1 MSCAC
6 PVGRACSSP
15 SAAASV
21 ERCRVRGRD
30 DLGDRHH
37 PVLPLVV
44 ATAGASGWNQHPP
57 WSGRGGHRAVQALG
71 QGQAAGRD
79 LAGPCGGC
87 CRAGS
92 PCSRSLGRRAYPPRR
107 GGASRVGVLFPSGA
121 ISFALESAHQ
131 LERDLSWAARSGLLA
146 GHSEVSTS
154 WPFTRD
160 LGSDLRACAP
170 GGRAPW
176 HGAGATGIAATV
188 ALAPAGN
195 GCRYFTARVLFRPAR
210 VELT

>member
-107 GGASRVGVLFPSGA
+107 GGASRVGVLFPSSA

-131 LERDLSWAARSGLLA
+131 LERTFPRLSEAASWQVTRRFRPPGRLPGNTCVGSRGRIPPLLGEAQGEASFADARSMA
-146 GHSEVSTS
+146 PSQPST
-154 WPFTRD
+154 
-160 LGSDLRACAP
+160 
-170 GGRAPW
+170 
-176 HGAGATGIAATV
+176 
-188 ALAPAGN
+188 
-195 GCRYFTARVLFRPAR
+195 YARER
-210 VELT
+210 